1 MCPGSGHYLHCI
13 IQVYFKACLKL
24 LRQNKNKISIT
35 DYEHNLVMGP
45 FFYYKQ
51 KENSFHILSTL
62 QWSLYVNTSKG
73 FCILYKNL
81 K

>member
-51 KENSFHILSTL
+51 KENSFHIQYPSVIFVRQHFQGILH
-62 QWSLYVNTSKG
+62 SL
-73 FCILYKNL
+73 
-81 K
+81 